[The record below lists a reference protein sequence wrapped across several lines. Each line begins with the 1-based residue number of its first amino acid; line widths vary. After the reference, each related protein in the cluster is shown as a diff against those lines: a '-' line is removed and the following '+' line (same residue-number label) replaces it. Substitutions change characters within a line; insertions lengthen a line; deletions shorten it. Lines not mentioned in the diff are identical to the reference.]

1 MQPVS
6 ISNPRLWDFMCLIDE
21 REASR
26 VRCAGCRH
34 CGGALHSATY
44 ARKPRGVPEAV
55 VSGGSRPV
63 LRHSF
68 CCAVCRRRT
77 TPASVRFVG
86 RRVYVGL
93 IVLLLPVLLGDASPT
108 AVSAACRRLGLS
120 RQTLRRWRRWWQETF
135 AGSAFWRA
143 HRGRFRPGVDAS
155 GLPRALLE
163 GFRRGGLL
171 GRAVRALLFLRDGFM
186 FAVFEGSASGDR
198 DPQKMYPS

>member
-6 ISNPRLWDFMCLIDE
+6 ILSPRLWDFMFLIDE

-44 ARKPRGVPEAV
+44 ARKPRGVLEAV

-77 TPASVRFVG
+77 TPASVRFMG

-143 HRGRFRPGVDAS
+143 HRGRFRPGVEAS

-198 DPQKMYPS
+198 DPQKRYLS

>member
-6 ISNPRLWDFMCLIDE
+6 ISSPRLWDFMFLIDE

-77 TPASVRFVG
+77 TPASVRFMG

-108 AVSAACRRLGLS
+108 AVSAACRRLGVRPRTIESEIVEYLMERLLS
-120 RQTLRRWRRWWQETF
+120 SWPAGNWRSRWMPGRRDWWETSRT
-135 AGSAFWRA
+135 AA
-143 HRGRFRPGVDAS
+143 VS
-155 GLPRALLE
+155 GGPRADP
-163 GFRRGGLL
+163 RRSMSMTS
-171 GRAVRALLFLRDGFM
+171 RT
-186 FAVFEGSASGDR
+186 GSSARRCLTGSMTSLTISVG
-198 DPQKMYPS
+198 

>member
-1 MQPVS
+1 MQLAS
-6 ISNPRLWDFMCLIDE
+6 ISDPRLWDLLCLIDE

-44 ARKPRGVPEAV
+44 ARKPRGVSEAV
-55 VSGGSRPV
+55 VSGGPRPV

-77 TPASVRFVG
+77 TPASVRFWG

-93 IVLLLPVLLGDASPT
+93 IVLLLPVLLGDGSPT
-108 AVSAACRRLGLS
+108 AVSAACGRLSLS

-135 AGSAFWRA
+135 AAGCQ
-143 HRGRFRPGVDAS
+143 AS
-155 GLPRALLE
+155 GLPRGLLD
-163 GFRRGGLL
+163 GFRKGGLL
-171 GRAVRALLFLRDGFM
+171 GRAVRALLFLRDGFLC
-186 FAVFEGSASGDR
+186 AVFEGGAARDR
-198 DPQKMYPS
+198 DPQKMHHS